1 MSFIDIMW
9 AIVSVFLAL
18 ALIVSVGTFAVA
30 ATYLQVTEG
39 GACRENPKC

>member
-1 MSFIDIMW
+1 MTFIDIMW
-9 AIVSVFLAL
+9 AIVSVFLAV
-18 ALIVSVGTFAVA
+18 ALVVSVGAFAVA